1 MLAPPRIDDL
11 RLESFEPAPQAEA
24 RPLDWPAAGP
34 IDLGLHDPPHA
45 SSTLEWWYVN
55 THLET
60 AGGREVSLFA
70 AFFRQLVD
78 TDDQGVPRYAHSV
91 SWALSEPVTQYYASV
106 VSVDALAPELG
117 LAKLRA
123 GAGAADAR
131 LTDALREVLEKG
143 CIPGPTRMFQTEVR
157 IAESVL
163 DLDFD
168 GNQFRRLDSGGYQL
182 ELFDPERGIGC
193 SLCFKP
199 SKSPIRFGNDGVVS
213 GVADEKMFYYFIP
226 RCEVTGS
233 VTLDHQCDT
242 VWRGSGWYDH
252 EFGVAPKHRPNLRAV
267 GDEAPQTSWRWA
279 SLQLDDG
286 TDVSVYIIT
295 RGETVLDNWTTVTDR
310 RGRRQ
315 AFTGAELRPVR
326 TWRSTRSFV
335 EYPVAWTL
343 EVPSAGL
350 SINIDAPFP
359 DQEVLTIISDPGFWE
374 GRVDAKGTLCGRSVT
389 GRGWV
394 ECKGFRFETVEAFFG
409 AVGKEVRSR
418 LAEVLPLQPQPSDVV
433 AWAARRGSTEALAKL
448 SGAEPQMVADHLV
461 RPIREITDRGGKAW
475 RSYAAL
481 ACIDV
486 VGGDSR
492 RFLHWLV
499 IPELMHVGS
508 LIVDDVE
515 DKSTI
520 RRGGPTCHVM
530 FGEACAINA
539 GTAAYFLAEPPLDQ
553 DRISD
558 ADKLKVYR
566 LYFDAMR
573 AGHAGQALDLAGC
586 HEAASHAA
594 ETGKIDVLEQQVITV
609 HRLKTALPAG
619 TLARIGAV
627 LGGGTAAQVDALGE
641 FFEALGLAFQIMDD
655 VLNLRGFENDLKE
668 KGEDIQQGKVTL
680 PIVIGLG
687 RAAPELRRWLWQT
700 LQQKTDDPALVG
712 RVIAELERLGAIEA
726 CVTRARD
733 IVTTSWTRLDPLLP
747 ESQFKI
753 VFRAF
758 SAFVLDRHY

>member
-1 MLAPPRIDDL
+1 MLAPPCIDEAGF
-11 RLESFEPAPQAEA
+11 ESFEQAPDAEA
-24 RPLDWPAAGP
+24 RPLDWPVAGP
-34 IDLGLHDPPHA
+34 IDLNLHDPPHA
-45 SSTLEWWYVN
+45 SSSLEWWYVN

-60 AGGREVSLFA
+60 AAGREVSLFA
-70 AFFRQLVD
+70 AFFRQLVGV
-78 TDDQGVPRYAHSV
+78 DQQGAPRYAHSV
-91 SWALSEPVTQYYASV
+91 SWALSEPATQRYASV

-143 CIPGPTRMFQTEVR
+143 RIPGPTRMFESQAQVTED
-157 IAESVL
+157 ALE
-163 DLDFD
+163 LDFD
-168 GNQFRRLDSGGYQL
+168 GSRFRRLLSGGYLL
-182 ELFDPERGIGC
+182 ELFDAERGIGC
-193 SLCFKP
+193 SLCFQP
-199 SKSPIRFGNDGVVS
+199 SKSPIRFGKDGVVS

-226 RCEVTGS
+226 RCTVTGS
-233 VTLDHQCDT
+233 VTIDGQRDA
-242 VWRGSGWYDH
+242 VQRGSGWYDH
-252 EFGVAPKHRPNLRAV
+252 EFGVVPKHRPNLRAV
-267 GDEAPQTSWRWA
+267 GGRSAQTSWRWA

-295 RGETVLDNWTTVTDR
+295 RGDTVLDNWTTLSDR
-310 RGRRQ
+310 RGRREV
-315 AFTGAELRPVR
+315 FTGAELRPVR

-343 EVPSAGL
+343 EVPNAGL
-350 SINIDAPFP
+350 SLTIEAPFP

-374 GRVDAKGTLCGRSVT
+374 GRVDVKGTRHGHAAS

-394 ECKGFRFETVEAFFG
+394 ECKGFRFESVEAFFS
-409 AVGKEVRSR
+409 AVGKEVRAR
-418 LAEVLPLQPQPSDVV
+418 LEKVLPLEPQPSDVV
-433 AWAARRGSTEALAKL
+433 AWAGRRGSPEAFTKL
-448 SGAEPQMVADHLV
+448 SGAEPKMLAEHLV
-461 RPIREITDRGGKAW
+461 RPIREMTDRGGKAW

-492 RFLHWLV
+492 KFLHWLV

-520 RRGGPTCHVM
+520 RRGGPACHVT

-539 GTAAYFLAEPPLDQ
+539 GTAAYFLAEPPLDH
-553 DRISD
+553 DAISD
-558 ADKLKVYR
+558 ADKLQVYR

-586 HEAASHAA
+586 HEAASQAA
-594 ETGKIDVLEQQVITV
+594 ETGNVEVLERQVLAV

-627 LGGGTAAQVDALGE
+627 LGGGTAAQTAAVGE

-668 KGEDIQQGKVTL
+668 KGEDVRQGKVTL
-680 PIVIGLG
+680 PIAVGLG
-687 RAAPELRRWLWQT
+687 RASPELRAWLWQT
-700 LQQKTDDPALVG
+700 LQQKPEDPELVA

-733 IVTTSWTRLDPLLP
+733 IVSASWKRLDPLLP

>member
-1 MLAPPRIDDL
+1 MLAPPRIDDAA
-11 RLESFEPAPQAEA
+11 EQARSTEA
-24 RPLDWPAAGP
+24 RPFDWPAPGP
-34 IDLGLHDPPHA
+34 LDLDVHDPPHA
-45 SSTLEWWYVN
+45 SATLEWWYVN
-55 THLET
+55 THLEDVN
-60 AGGREVSLFA
+60 GREVSLFA
-70 AFFRQLVD
+70 AFFRQLVGVD
-78 TDDQGVPRYAHSV
+78 AQGTPRYAHSV
-91 SWALSEPVTQYYASV
+91 SWALSEPATHYYASV
-106 VSVDALAPELG
+106 VSVDSLAPELG
-117 LAKLRA
+117 LAKLNA
-123 GAGAADAR
+123 GAGAADVR
-131 LTDALREVLEKG
+131 LTDALREVLERG
-143 CIPGPTRMFQTEVR
+143 RIPGPTRMFA
-157 IAESVL
+157 AEALVAEGAL

-168 GNQFRRLDSGGYQL
+168 GNRFRRLDSGVYLL
-182 ELFDPERGIGC
+182 ELSDAKAGIGC
-193 SLCFKP
+193 SLRFQPRKP
-199 SKSPIRFGNDGVVS
+199 PIRFGKDGVVS
-213 GVADEKMFYYFIP
+213 GVADERMFYYFIP

-233 VTLDHQCDT
+233 VTIHHEREI

-252 EFGVAPKHRPNLRAV
+252 EFGVAPKPRPTLRAV
-267 GDEAPQTSWRWA
+267 GDESPQTSWRWA

-295 RGETVLDNWTTVTDR
+295 RGGSVLDNWTTVTDPSG
-310 RGRRQ
+310 GRQ
-315 AFTGAELRPVR
+315 VFTGAELRPVR

-335 EYPVAWTL
+335 EYPVAWAL
-343 EVPSAGL
+343 DVPSAGL
-350 SINIDAPFP
+350 HMTIDAPFP

-374 GRVDAKGTLCGRSVT
+374 GRVDAKGTLRGHVVT
-389 GRGWV
+389 ARGWV
-394 ECKGFRFETVEAFFG
+394 ECKGFRFDSVEAFFG
-409 AVGKEVRSR
+409 AVGKEVRAR
-418 LAEVLPLQPQPSDVV
+418 LAEVLPLEPKLADAV
-433 AWAARRGSTEALAKL
+433 AWSGRRGSPESSAKL
-448 SGAEPQMVADHLV
+448 SGNEPQLLAEHLV
-461 RPIREITDRGGKAW
+461 RPIREMTDRGGKAW

-492 RFLHWLV
+492 KFLHWLV

-520 RRGGPTCHVM
+520 RRGGPTCHVT

-539 GTAAYFLAEPPLDQ
+539 GTAAYFLAEPPLERDS
-553 DRISD
+553 ISD

-586 HEAASHAA
+586 HEAACLAA
-594 ETGKIDVLEQQVITV
+594 ETGRVDALERQVLTV

-627 LGGGTAAQVDALGE
+627 LGGGTAAQVEALGE

-668 KGEDIQQGKVTL
+668 RGEDIRQGKVTL
-680 PIVIGLG
+680 PIVVGLG
-687 RAAPELRRWLWQT
+687 RATPELRRWLWQAV
-700 LQQKTDDPALVG
+700 QQKSEDPALVAH
-712 RVIAELERLGAIEA
+712 VIAELERLGAIEA
-726 CVTRARD
+726 CAARARD
-733 IVTTSWTRLDPLLP
+733 VVTTSWSRLDPLLP
-747 ESQFKI
+747 DSQFKI

>member
-1 MLAPPRIDDL
+1 MLAPPRIDDVG
-11 RLESFEPAPQAEA
+11 LESLEPFPDAEA
-24 RPLDWPAAGP
+24 RPVDWPAPGP

-60 AGGREVSLFA
+60 AAGREVSLFA
-70 AFFRQLVD
+70 AFFRQLVG
-78 TDDQGVPRYAHSV
+78 TDEHGVPRYAHSV
-91 SWALSEPVTQYYASV
+91 SWALSEPATQRYASV
-106 VSVDALAPELG
+106 VSVDARAPELG

-143 CIPGPTRMFQTEVR
+143 CIPGPTRMF
-157 IAESVL
+157 ESAVGVAQSAL

-168 GNQFRRLDSGGYQL
+168 GNRFRQGEAGDYLL
-182 ELFDPERGIGC
+182 ELFDRERGIGC
-193 SLCFKP
+193 SLRFEPKKP
-199 SKSPIRFGNDGVVS
+199 ATRFGNDGVVS

-233 VTLDHQCDT
+233 VTIDHQRDT

-252 EFGVAPKHRPNLRAV
+252 EFGVAPKRRPNLRAV
-267 GDEAPQTSWRWA
+267 GGGAPQTSWRWA

-295 RGETVLDNWTTVTDR
+295 RGDTVLDNWTTLTDG

-315 AFTGAELRPVR
+315 VFTGAVLRPVR

-335 EYPVAWTL
+335 EYPVAWSL

-350 SINIDAPFP
+350 SLGIDAPFP

-374 GRVDAKGTLCGRSVT
+374 GRVNAKGTLSGRSVA

-394 ECKGFRFETVEAFFG
+394 ECKGFRFESVEAFFG

-418 LAEVLPLQPQPSDVV
+418 LAQVLPLEPEAADVV
-433 AWAARRGSTEALAKL
+433 AWAARRGSSEAFAKL
-448 SGAEPQMVADHLV
+448 NGADPRMVADHLV

-492 RFLHWLV
+492 NFLHWLV

-515 DKSTI
+515 DQSTI
-520 RRGGPTCHVM
+520 RRGGPSCHLM

-553 DRISD
+553 DCISD

-586 HEAASHAA
+586 HEAACRAA
-594 ETGKIDVLEQQVITV
+594 ETGDVGALEQQVLTV

-627 LGGGTAAQVDALGE
+627 LGGGTRAQVDALGD

-668 KGEDIQQGKVTL
+668 RGEDIRQGKVTL
-680 PIVIGLG
+680 PIVVGLG
-687 RAAPELRRWLWQT
+687 RASSELRRWFWQT
-700 LQQKTDDPALVG
+700 LQQKAAPPALVA
-712 RVIAELERLGAIEA
+712 RFIAELEELGAIDA
-726 CVTRARD
+726 CAARARE
-733 IVTTSWTRLDPLLP
+733 IVDASWAQLDPLLP
-747 ESQFKI
+747 ESQSKI